1 MLENFGGCK
10 IIVVINKNMG
20 TFYKQISKNKKTQR
34 QVNAILVLEELKKY
48 FESLNDEEKRKFI
61 NLLDE

>member
-1 MLENFGGCK
+1 
-10 IIVVINKNMG
+10 MG
-20 TFYKQISKNKKTQR
+20 TSYKQISKNKKTQR

>member
-1 MLENFGGCK
+1 
-10 IIVVINKNMG
+10 MG

-34 QVNAILVLEELKKY
+34 QVNAILVLEKLKKE
-48 FESLNDEEKRKFI
+48 FESLNDEDKLKLI

>member
-1 MLENFGGCK
+1 
-10 IIVVINKNMG
+10 MG
-20 TFYKQISKNKKTQR
+20 TFYKPISKNKKTQR

-48 FESLNDEEKRKFI
+48 FESLSDEDKLKLI

>member
-1 MLENFGGCK
+1 
-10 IIVVINKNMG
+10 MG
-20 TFYKQISKNKKTQR
+20 TFYIPISKNKETQR